1 MRERL
6 EDTLRQRDA
15 WQGIAE
21 RIALGAPKPEPA
33 PKPTWWQWMR
43 STG

>member
-1 MRERL
+1 MRS
-6 EDTLRQRDA
+6 QRDA

-21 RIALGAPKPEPA
+21 RLALGAPKPEPA
-33 PKPTWWQWMR
+33 QPPSPEAPTSWWRWLR